1 MNKYQIFSFFNNII
15 IICSTNKVIN
25 TPHYWPWVSM
35 YHMLMLKKNA
45 KTRRNQVW
53 VTTEWTYGQ
62 NDTESGGEWTFGS
75 SYTTWW
81 ILGAPGQAF
90 LLSDLMYPEQL
101 CEAA

>member
-15 IICSTNKVIN
+15 IICSTNKMIN
-25 TPHYWPWVSM
+25 TPMSQHVS
-35 YHMLMLKKNA
+35 YAHAQKNA

>member
-1 MNKYQIFSFFNNII
+1 MSQ
-15 IICSTNKVIN
+15 
-25 TPHYWPWVSM
+25 HVS
-35 YHMLMLKKNA
+35 YVHAQKNA

-62 NDTESGGEWTFGS
+62 NDTESGGGMNIWLKLHNLMNIRG
-75 SYTTWW
+75 
-81 ILGAPGQAF
+81 PGQAF